1 MPDSLSRTFAQ
12 FVAPMTY
19 ESLPSSV
26 IDKMKASI
34 LHALVTGI
42 IGADTSHGKA
52 AIHLTRTE
60 EGKSDGATILVDGGK
75 ATRSGAAFANSKLMH
90 VTNQADSYRM
100 LIQPGACVIP
110 AALAAA
116 ESSPDFPFLAAR
128 EEPSR
133 VRAGD
138 SAAVCRARFSPSAGE
153 RRAGPLL
160 QVLASDS
167 ARLSDI

>member
-12 FVAPMTY
+12 FVALMTY
-19 ESLPSSV
+19 ESLPPSV

-52 AIHLTRTE
+52 AIHLARTE

-100 LIQPGACVIP
+100 LIHPGACVIP

-116 ESSPDFPFLAAR
+116 ELGRKSGKDFL
-128 EEPSR
+128 
-133 VRAGD
+133 G
-138 SAAVCRARFSPSAGE
+138 
-153 RRAGPLL
+153 LL
-160 QVLASDS
+160 G
-167 ARLSDI
+167 LSGFAQKGQDGCLHRSQPRMKA